1 MNSPSLVVTGESE
14 LAQFIRA
21 RGPHCLIVARHG
33 ETDWN
38 AEGRLQG
45 QQDPPLNSRGRSQ
58 ALATANFLRG
68 LPLQQVHSSTLRRCQ
83 RTADSIVETNLSGP
97 EVISSD
103 LLKETT
109 LGVLEGELKDQLSTT
124 ELTLHYREF
133 SKDEVNY
140 RVPGG
145 ENLHDVDARVERFFV
160 DHAELLNGPGI
171 HLIVG
176 HRNLN
181 KMILKQLLGLSF
193 EEGFRVEQEHQRLY
207 LYFASPAELWSC
219 WVEPESA
226 RLTPG
231 YATTMDDS
239 YA

>member
-124 ELTLHYREF
+124 VWGLDRYRIRALEQILSEEILSLADRILTKETLVKKLRILIAGAHKRGNQ
-133 SKDEVNY
+133 EV
-140 RVPGG
+140 V
-145 ENLHDVDARVERFFV
+145 
-160 DHAELLNGPGI
+160 AEYEPRLSEWEQ
-171 HLIVG
+171 VG
-176 HRNLN
+176 
-181 KMILKQLLGLSF
+181 
-193 EEGFRVEQEHQRLY
+193 V
-207 LYFASPAELWSC
+207 
-219 WVEPESA
+219 
-226 RLTPG
+226 
-231 YATTMDDS
+231 
-239 YA
+239 